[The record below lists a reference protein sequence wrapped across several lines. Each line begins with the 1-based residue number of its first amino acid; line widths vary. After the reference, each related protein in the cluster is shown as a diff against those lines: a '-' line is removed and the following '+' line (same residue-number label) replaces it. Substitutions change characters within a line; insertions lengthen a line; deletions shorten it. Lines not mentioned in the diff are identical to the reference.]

1 MKVLKGKDSNKL
13 TWKQKKKAL
22 RPIHLVK
29 IKRCV
34 KVKGRMCVNGAPYR
48 NYVAREEAKSPT
60 VSMETLFATML
71 IDGHENRRMYNFDV
85 PGAYLH
91 VDILENK
98 FVLLLIEGCFV
109 DVMTEEC
116 P

>member
-1 MKVLKGKDSNKL
+1 
-13 TWKQKKKAL
+13 
-22 RPIHLVK
+22 
-29 IKRCV
+29 
-34 KVKGRMCVNGAPYR
+34 MCVNGAPHR